1 MDKIIL
7 LLLSMFGM
15 YLTMH
20 DNLFLVCLYLSIIYS
35 GVNYYLIIQD
45 KNDLSMKPSDKSSWF
60 AFILELIVCIPALV
74 FPPAVVILPLVMYD
88 MTRSRNYIGFLLS
101 VMAFI
106 NTALTIGKD
115 DSKVTIY
122 ILLYTLALSALSI
135 LMSIKTER
143 SDKTYQELKRVRDD
157 DAEVNTRLR
166 LQNNELLNARD
177 TEIHN
182 AQLAERNRIAR
193 EIHDNVGHMLSR
205 ALLQMGALLSIHKEE
220 PIHSQLEG
228 VRETLDTAM
237 NNIRSSVHDLHD
249 DSIDVK
255 ANIIQMAKPL
265 EDSYKVN
272 LDIDISD
279 DMPRNIKYACIGI
292 TKECISNIIKH
303 SHNKN
308 VDISL
313 SEHPSF
319 YQLVIHD
326 YGSRDDK
333 TVTITGKNAGMGLE
347 NIRSR
352 VESVNGSLNISTSQ
366 GFRVFVSIPK

>member
-122 ILLYTLALSALSI
+122 ILLYTLTLSALSI

-326 YGSRDDK
+326 YGSRNDK

>member
-1 MDKIIL
+1 
-7 LLLSMFGM
+7 
-15 YLTMH
+15 
-20 DNLFLVCLYLSIIYS
+20 
-35 GVNYYLIIQD
+35 
-45 KNDLSMKPSDKSSWF
+45 
-60 AFILELIVCIPALV
+60 
-74 FPPAVVILPLVMYD
+74 
-88 MTRSRNYIGFLLS
+88 
-101 VMAFI
+101 
-106 NTALTIGKD
+106 
-115 DSKVTIY
+115 
-122 ILLYTLALSALSI
+122 
-135 LMSIKTER
+135 MSIKTER

-319 YQLVIHD
+319 YQLVIYD

-352 VESVNGSLNISTSQ
+352 VESVNGSLNISTTQ